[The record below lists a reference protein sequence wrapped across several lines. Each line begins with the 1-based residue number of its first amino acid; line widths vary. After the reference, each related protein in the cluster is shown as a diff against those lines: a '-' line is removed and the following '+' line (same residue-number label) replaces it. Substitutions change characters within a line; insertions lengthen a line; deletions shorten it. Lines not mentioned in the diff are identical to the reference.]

1 MAEEGLDISDCKLV
15 FRFDLPKTEA
25 AYIQSRGRAR
35 QMDSMYIML
44 VELENQEMKEQVMRK
59 QCAYE

>member
-1 MAEEGLDISDCKLV
+1 MCTSVAEEGLDIADCKLV

-35 QMDSMYIML
+35 RMDSMYIML
-44 VELENQEMKEQVMRK
+44 VELKNHEMIEQVG
-59 QCAYE
+59 